1 MSLND
6 TPGAER
12 IQIGFFGLRNAGKSS
27 LVNRITNQE
36 MSLVSEVKGTTTDP
50 VRKSMELLP
59 LGPVTIIDTPGFDDE
74 GELGEQ
80 RVRKT
85 GEVLAVCDIAVLV
98 TEHERL
104 SAAEDELCKL
114 IAEREIPRLIVRN
127 KADLE
132 QDPRETERPE
142 NHAGTRS
149 DAKAREEAKALAD
162 AKATVDAKAQEN
174 ASGVPV
180 LSVSALEGTGIEALK
195 ERIGQ
200 LMQGREKKLRFVAD
214 LIRPGDT
221 VVLVIPID
229 TSAPKGRLILPQQ
242 EAIRDILDA
251 GAVSMVTGVEELPD
265 TLNKLKAPPALVI
278 TDSQAFGRVM
288 KLVPEEISLTS
299 FSILMARY
307 KGFLEQA
314 VTGAAALDR
323 LPEQGRILIS
333 EGCTHHRQCEDIGT
347 VKLPAWIRK
356 YTGQEPEF
364 VFTSGHG
371 FPEDLT
377 GIDLIIHCG
386 ACMLNDR
393 EVQNRMR
400 RAKAAGIPFT
410 NYGTAIAKMN
420 GILERS
426 LVPVGLK

>member
-98 TEHERL
+98 TEHEQL
-104 SAAEDELCKL
+104 SSVENELCKL
-114 IAEREIPRLIVRN
+114 IAEREIPYVIVRS

-132 QDPRETERPE
+132 
-142 NHAGTRS
+142 
-149 DAKAREEAKALAD
+149 EAPHGS
-162 AKATVDAKAQEN
+162 EI
-174 ASGVPV
+174 
-180 LSVSALEGTGIEALK
+180 SVSAVDGTGIEELK

-200 LMQGREKKLRFVAD
+200 LMQGREKKIRFVAD

-251 GAVSMVTGVEELPD
+251 GAVSMVTGVEDLPD

-288 KLVPEEISLTS
+288 KLVPEEIPLTS

-356 YTGQEPEF
+356 YTGLSPEF

-371 FPEDLT
+371 FPEDLS

-400 RAKAAGIPFT
+400 RAKEAGIPFT
-410 NYGTAIAKMN
+410 NYGTVIAKMN

-426 LVPVGLK
+426 LRPIEL